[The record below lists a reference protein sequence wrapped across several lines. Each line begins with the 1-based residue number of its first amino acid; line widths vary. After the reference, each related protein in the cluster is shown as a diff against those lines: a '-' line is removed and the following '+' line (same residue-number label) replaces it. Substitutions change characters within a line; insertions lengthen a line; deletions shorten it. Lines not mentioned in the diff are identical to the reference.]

1 MAAANNKKKGKGK
14 VTPSLSNTKRDKF
27 SKKEKP
33 IPKRTKLSKRKKTAS
48 IAKKRNN
55 ARKQLF
61 KSR

>member
-1 MAAANNKKKGKGK
+1 MAAANRQKKGKGK

-33 IPKRTKLSKRKKTAS
+33 IPKRTKLSKRKKIAS

-61 KSR
+61 RSR

>member
-1 MAAANNKKKGKGK
+1 MPAANRKNKGKGK

-33 IPKRTKLSKRKKTAS
+33 IPKRTKLSKRKKIAS

-61 KSR
+61 RSR